1 MIVCKRV
8 RRYPVSKNSNSSN
21 HRPLAR
27 AAYFIDNYKTKYE
40 YGIKTSIFKKNKD
53 SCISEDIEVVG
64 SPGKPDDK
72 SVQEMENVMPET
84 WHRDSS
90 THNSISDFP
99 DAGFSSRQMI
109 PVITI

>member
-1 MIVCKRV
+1 MALKQVF
-8 RRYPVSKNSNSSN
+8 S
-21 HRPLAR
+21 
-27 AAYFIDNYKTKYE
+27 
-40 YGIKTSIFKKNKD
+40 KNKD

-99 DAGFSSRQMI
+99 DTGFSSRQMI